1 MPIGKGNVNKPNPLT
16 EGKTRAGIKPI
27 YNSPA
32 PVRPPVGTGETST
45 KTDIAYAKAS
55 IPEDKPFDSLA
66 FIMDFE
72 SGDLFEAKIIDGF
85 QHLLD
90 SGLVWSLQGS
100 YGRTAKALIDAGYIH
115 A

>member
-16 EGKTRAGIKPI
+16 EGKTRSNVKQPK
-27 YNSPA
+27 YSK
-32 PVRPPVGTGETST
+32 PPVKPPCGT
-45 KTDIAYAKAS
+45 KTERLYEEAS

-72 SGDLFEAKIIDGF
+72 SGDLSVAETIDGF

-90 SGLVWSLQGS
+90 SGLVWSLQGL
-100 YGRTAKALIDAGYIH
+100 YGRMATRMLEAGLIQRR
-115 A
+115 

>member
-1 MPIGKGNVNKPNPLT
+1 MPIGKGNVNKPNPLAVT
-16 EGKTRAGIKPI
+16 P
-27 YNSPA
+27 
-32 PVRPPVGTGETST
+32 
-45 KTDIAYAKAS
+45 TDLAYAEAS

-66 FIMDFE
+66 FIMDYE
-72 SGDLFEAKIIDGF
+72 SGDLSEAKIIDGF